1 MSGGENEDEAST
13 NVKKSEAEPGLSHPN
28 YKFDYK
34 LKRYRH
40 RNTGQFASRED
51 VEKAIQADKMSE
63 NYHKLRLP
71 TWNPAEPQLW
81 FVECED
87 LFTLA
92 KIKDEDQKTKAILV
106 RRELPAEVKN
116 TIKDLIL
123 KPTPET
129 EYTDLKEAV
138 IAQHKQSREEAY
150 IAIGNMTLGDQKPST
165 LGQGILATIPAKC
178 DCDKTSDGCD
188 YKKWIFESLF
198 REKLPQSVR
207 NGLVGTPLNIKTPST
222 YLAQADEL
230 MASARA
236 RQNKPGAVH
245 EVEGREVDA
254 VDSRRGGKAGGNR
267 KKETTRPKDICFNH
281 FRYKKEAWKCNAP
294 TTCKF
299 AKQITPKPEEA
310 KKDQKK

>member
-1 MSGGENEDEAST
+1 MSETQSGTE
-13 NVKKSEAEPGLSHPN
+13 NVKKPETEPILSHPD
-28 YKFDYK
+28 YKFDHK
-34 LKRYRH
+34 AKRYRD
-40 RNTGQFASRED
+40 RVTGKITSRAD
-51 VEKAIQADKMSE
+51 VEKAIEADRMSE
-63 NYHKLRLP
+63 NYHKIRLP

-92 KIKDEDQKTKAILV
+92 KVKDEDQKTKAILV

-116 TIKDLIL
+116 NIKDLIL
-123 KPTPET
+123 KPNPSS
-129 EYTDLKEAV
+129 EYTDLKEA
-138 IAQHKQSREEAY
+138 IIDQHKLSREESY

-178 DCDKTSDGCD
+178 ECDKTKDGCD
-188 YKKWIFESLF
+188 YKKWIFECLF
-198 REKLPQSVR
+198 KEKLPQSVR
-207 NGLVGTPLNIKTPST
+207 NGLVGTELNIKTPST

-236 RQNKPGAVH
+236 RQNKTGAVH
-245 EVEGREVDA
+245 EVDGREVDA

-267 KKETTRPKDICFNH
+267 KKETTRPNDICFKH
-281 FRYKKEAWKCNAP
+281 FKFKQKAWKCDAP

-299 AKQITPKPEEA
+299 AKQLAPKPESA
-310 KKDQKK
+310 KKDQKE